1 MEIQNSLGLEIARKL
16 KEDLSSASFVDTR
29 DSLLQRILSCYGNA
43 LLLLRWNESMSTQQP
58 TRTSSPLREG
68 AQDHQQ
74 LKHNSKKRKMMPK
87 WTKHIRVK
95 IENDVEGPL
104 EDGYNW
110 RKYGQ
115 KDILSAKYPR

>member
-1 MEIQNSLGLEIARKL
+1 
-16 KEDLSSASFVDTR
+16 
-29 DSLLQRILSCYGNA
+29 
-43 LLLLRWNESMSTQQP
+43 
-58 TRTSSPLREG
+58 
-68 AQDHQQ
+68 
-74 LKHNSKKRKMMPK
+74 MMPK